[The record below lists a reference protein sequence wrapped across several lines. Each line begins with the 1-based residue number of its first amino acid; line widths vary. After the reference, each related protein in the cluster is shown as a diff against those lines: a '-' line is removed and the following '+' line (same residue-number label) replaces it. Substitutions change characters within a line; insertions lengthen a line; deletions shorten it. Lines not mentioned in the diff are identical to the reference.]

1 MRLLTQ
7 CLCIIVSLPNLWDV
21 LILWPWRPQQAS
33 VMTRTLSEMAAGRQT
48 RELWALTLMSPSPP
62 PSVDSLD
69 PRFAKCPSSILYS
82 NLPHWDPRCVF
93 PKPASRHLFEQ
104 FCLITSPVLGLCE
117 WDHSARLCLVTPGA
131 GLLVQ
136 EEGPLSC
143 GMEVPGA
150 GRAAVM
156 L

>member
-1 MRLLTQ
+1 
-7 CLCIIVSLPNLWDV
+7 
-21 LILWPWRPQQAS
+21 
-33 VMTRTLSEMAAGRQT
+33 MTRTLRWLQT
-48 RELWALTLMSPSPP
+48 IKPGSLDVDVPP
-62 PSVDSLD
+62 PPLVDSLD

-82 NLPHWDPRCVF
+82 NLAHRDPRCVF

-117 WDHSARLCLVTPGA
+117 QDHSARLCLVTPGA

-150 GRAAVM
+150 GRAVVM